1 MSELETLVNY
11 DMYNL
16 GYDITLVSD
25 IKAYW
30 ESLLT

>member
-11 DMYNL
+11 DMYKL
-16 GYDITLVSD
+16 GYDSSLVSD

-30 ESLLT
+30 ESLLS